1 LEKTEVIKAS
11 GAIQIENNIT
21 LLQRRAW
28 NLLLANAYDE
38 LPTQEKHQIGVT
50 ALTRGLAYS
59 SRNDAHLKKLL
70 KDCTRSQGRN
80 LCQTSV

>member
-1 LEKTEVIKAS
+1 MEKTEVIKAS
-11 GAIQIENNIT
+11 GAIQIENSIT

-38 LPTQEKHQIGVT
+38 LPIREKHRIGVAELT
-50 ALTRGLAYS
+50 QALGYS

-70 KDCTRSQGRN
+70 KLVFRRLS
-80 LCQTSV
+80 

>member
-1 LEKTEVIKAS
+1 MLPLSTRRLRGGKLEKTEVIKAS

-50 ALTRGLAYS
+50 RHSASLMC
-59 SRNDAHLKKLL
+59 H
-70 KDCTRSQGRN
+70 
-80 LCQTSV
+80 